1 MPAKTVSASNPF
13 VDHIVELLAPFGDIK
28 ARRMFG
34 GWGVSYDGLSVGL
47 IAFERLYLKVDALS
61 KPTFMAAKCEPFVY
75 EGKSKTVEMSYWTV
89 PDEAMDAPHLMQPW
103 GRLAIE
109 AALRAANAKSAKPA
123 KKTATKKTAAKK
135 TTVKKTAAKRGKPPG
150 Q

>member
-1 MPAKTVSASNPF
+1 MPTKTVSASNPF
-13 VDHIVELLAPFGDIK
+13 VDHIVELLASFGSIK

-34 GWGVSYDGLSVGL
+34 GWGLSYDGLSIGL
-47 IAFERLYLKVDALS
+47 IAFERLYLKVDVVT
-61 KPTFMAAKCEPFVY
+61 KPNFMAAKCEPFVY

-103 GRLAIE
+103 GQLAIE

-123 KKTATKKTAAKK
+123 RKAAAKKIAAKK
-135 TTVKKTAAKRGKPPG
+135 TVAKRGKTTG
-150 Q
+150 R